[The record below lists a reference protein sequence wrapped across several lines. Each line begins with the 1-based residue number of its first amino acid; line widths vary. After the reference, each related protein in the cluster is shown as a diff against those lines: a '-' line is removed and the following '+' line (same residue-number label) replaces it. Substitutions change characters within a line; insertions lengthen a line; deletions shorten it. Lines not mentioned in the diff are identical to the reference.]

1 MSEPLRA
8 LLADARLPGGRLSSS
23 GGVEAACAEG
33 LVHDLVSL
41 RQFLFGRL
49 WTAGATGACAAAAV
63 CARSARAPDSLWR
76 TAEAEIDARTPSPA
90 AREASRI
97 QGGRM
102 LRAAM
107 DVVMAPLF
115 DAIGSAC
122 VSSQQQPHYPVVAGA
137 VAAVAGASPRDAA
150 EAAAYAYVAGP
161 AFTAQRILQLPPAGV
176 VELGLEMAPE
186 VSRLAGE
193 AAATCLR
200 PLSQMP
206 SFSAPGLEYLAEEH
220 AGRTAQPVG
229 AGPVDAG
236 GAEPG
241 R

>member
-1 MSEPLRA
+1 MTEDLRA
-8 LLADARLPGGRLSSS
+8 LLADARMPDGRLSSS
-23 GGVEAACAEG
+23 GGVEAACADG
-33 LVHDLVSL
+33 LVRDVASL
-41 RQFLFGRL
+41 RAFLYGRL
-49 WTAGATGACAAAAV
+49 WTAGAVGACAAAAV

-76 TAEAEIDARTPSPA
+76 SAEAEIDARTPSPA
-90 AREASRI
+90 ARQESRV

-115 DAIGSAC
+115 DAIGASS

-137 VAAVAGASPRDAA
+137 VAAVAGASARQAA
-150 EAAAYAYVAGP
+150 EATAYAYVAGP
-161 AFTAQRILQLPPAGV
+161 AFAAQRILTLEPAAV
-176 VELGLEMAPE
+176 VELGLELAPE
-186 VSRLAGE
+186 VARLAAE

-206 SFSAPGLEYLAEEH
+206 SFAAPVLEYLAEEL
-220 AGRTAQPVG
+220 AAAPG
-229 AGPVDAG
+229 
-236 GAEPG
+236 PG